1 MNSFLMG
8 SVAGIGIICSL
19 AGWGWLVLRVL
30 RIRLS
35 TLLGFNAAVGM
46 AFSTTLGGILNWFGV
61 ISPGLVRAYL
71 VAGLLISTFAGIR
84 HIRSARTGIVSAW
97 AYFKSRKLLAFGA
110 VVLVLVSVSKYAT
123 AVSPGQFNPQD
134 DFHGYFV
141 FPVKMIQT
149 GHLGPDPFSE
159 RRIVTSLGGKAFL
172 DTFPLSFTGNV
183 GNLDLID
190 EGVAFLIL
198 LLLLYEIMAR
208 KGIPGLWA
216 MMLLLAA
223 SMFEAP
229 VSNITAVY
237 CGVVLLV
244 LLFDL
249 LDRTVLQPETNQ
261 IVLVAVVLASLTSL
275 KTTFAPMAGVFFL
288 CYFGLQFWR
297 LPDKNRTLARAGLCG
312 ALSLILLLPWM
323 LDSYISSGTF
333 IYPVLGKGYH
343 GSRYGTY
350 LLPTANLGLHNILA
364 FLNGLANTL
373 GALLAIQA
381 GLILVAFLRTRRDR
395 LVDLVLVV
403 NLLIDVVVIG
413 FGTGGIQMYRYSFAI
428 LFSTALFLLI
438 EELAVFA
445 KSPRVNLAL
454 GTAESFAAILLLG
467 MLLGTAWHGFTTEQR
482 DSRIAELK
490 FAISGRNIDSSGEV
504 SDYRN
509 MQLAIPP
516 GQKVLVRLDK
526 NFLLDFR
533 RNPMYVDDL
542 PGGASLPPGIPSF
555 QGPEA
560 LAKYLVDHGIRYL
573 AYSYGDEATFSRE
586 EFGGRLQ
593 GFVNVWLRRGA
604 QIAFDFQDNAVLL
617 GQTRKKLFDNG
628 KMFILDLETRVPLNS
643 TNVARGQQRTDSPG
657 WSRLP
662 QLQ

>member
-1 MNSFLMG
+1 MNSFLLG
-8 SVAGIGIICSL
+8 SAAGIAIICSF

-35 TLLGFNAAVGM
+35 TMFGFNAAVGM
-46 AFSTTLGGILNWFGV
+46 AFSTSLGGILNWFGV
-61 ISPGLVRAYL
+61 ISPGFVRAYL
-71 VAGLLISTFAGIR
+71 VAGLLISAFAGVR
-84 HIRSARTGIVSAW
+84 HARSACDVVVSAW
-97 AYFKSRKLLAFGA
+97 AYFKPRRLLAFGA
-110 VVLVLVSVSKYAT
+110 FVLVLVSVSKYAT
-123 AVSPGQFNPQD
+123 AVSPGWFNPQD
-134 DFHGYFV
+134 DYHGYFV
-141 FPVKMIQT
+141 FPVKMLQT

-172 DTFPLSFTGNV
+172 DTFPLSFTGDVN
-183 GNLDLID
+183 NLDLID

-216 MMLLLAA
+216 VMLLIAA
-223 SMFEAP
+223 SMFEVP

-249 LDRTVLQPETNQ
+249 LDRAVFQPEANQ
-261 IVLVAVVLASLTSL
+261 LVLMAIILASLTSL
-275 KTTFAPMAGVFFL
+275 KTTLAPMAGVFFL
-288 CYFGLQFWR
+288 CYFGLQFYR
-297 LPDKNRTLARAGLCG
+297 LPNKSRTLARAGVCA
-312 ALSLILLLPWM
+312 ALILILLSPWM
-323 LDSYISSGTF
+323 LDSYRSSGTL

-350 LLPTANLGLHNILA
+350 LLPTANMGIHNLLA
-364 FLNGLANTL
+364 FLNGLSNTL
-373 GALLAIQA
+373 GGVLAIQT
-381 GLILVAFLRTRRDR
+381 GLVLVAFLRTRRDR
-395 LVDLVLVV
+395 LIDLIIVV
-403 NLLIDVVVIG
+403 NLVIDVVVIG
-413 FGTGGIQMYRYSFAI
+413 VSTGGVQMYRYSFAI

-438 EELAVFA
+438 EELAAFA
-445 KSPRVNLAL
+445 KSPAADVAP
-454 GTAESFAAILLLG
+454 GTTEGFAAILLLG
-467 MLLGTAWHGFTTEQR
+467 MLLGPAWHGFMTGQK
-482 DSRIAELK
+482 DWRIAELK
-490 FAISGRNIDSSGEV
+490 FAISGQSIDSPVEA

-555 QGPEA
+555 KGPEA
-560 LAKYLVDHGIRYL
+560 LAEYLVNHDIRYL
-573 AYSYGDEATFSRE
+573 AYSYGDEASFSRE
-586 EFGGRLQ
+586 LFGDRLQ
-593 GFVNVWLRRGA
+593 EGVNVWLRRGA
-604 QIAFDFQDNAVLL
+604 QIAFDFQDNVVLL
-617 GQTRKKLFDNG
+617 GQTRKRLFDNG
-628 KMFILDLETRVPLNS
+628 KMFILDLETRVPSNP
-643 TNVARGQQRTDSPG
+643 TNVARGRQGSDSAG
-657 WSRLP
+657 WTRLP